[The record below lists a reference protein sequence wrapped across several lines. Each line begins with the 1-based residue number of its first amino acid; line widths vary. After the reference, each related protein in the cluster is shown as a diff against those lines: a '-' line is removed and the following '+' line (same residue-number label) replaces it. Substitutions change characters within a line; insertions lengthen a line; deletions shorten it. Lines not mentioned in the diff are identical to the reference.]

1 MEIHGDFQKF
11 IAPDCD
17 RRQFILNMLKDF
29 GVPAVP
35 LSLEGAHHILV
46 KFPPAAYNPQYKMK
60 TVLAHYDRVDTS
72 PGAND
77 NSAAVFQIIYWARR
91 LLRFP
96 GFHNVQIIFSDGEEM
111 GGSEGVSEQGA
122 FGIATKFRSLG
133 LTQQD
138 VYAFDCCGRGDFVIL
153 SQAGK
158 GKGSI
163 SFQRQFNSL
172 VERTEDLIKS
182 VAGRKWAPLPVPY
195 SDNAG
200 FLACGIPA
208 VAITLLPA
216 QEVVSY
222 LRELKQHPGLQA
234 AVMKSSQELEVGTR
248 KIKPLEPYQV
258 QEKMPMTWRLLHTEY
273 DNLAS
278 LTPESFP
285 LMEALLDALAKART
299 PA

>member
-1 MEIHGDFQKF
+1 MQDHGDFQRF

-17 RRQFILNMLKDF
+17 RRQFILDMLKDF

-46 KFPPAAYNPQYKMK
+46 KFPPSAYNPQYKMK

-111 GGSEGVSEQGA
+111 GGSEGVLEQGA

-234 AVMKSSQELEVGTR
+234 AVMKSSQGQDVGVR

>member
-1 MEIHGDFQKF
+1 MESHGDFQKF

-17 RRQFILNMLKDF
+17 RRQFILDMLKDF

-46 KFPPAAYNPQYKMK
+46 KFPPTAYNPQYKMK

-234 AVMKSSQELEVGTR
+234 AVMKSSQGQDVGAR

-278 LTPESFP
+278 LNPESFP

-299 PA
+299 LA

>member
-1 MEIHGDFQKF
+1 MQDHGDFQRF

-17 RRQFILNMLKDF
+17 RRQFILDMLKDF

-46 KFPPAAYNPQYKMK
+46 KFPPSAYNPQYKMK

-153 SQAGK
+153 SQAGM

-163 SFQRQFNSL
+163 PFQRQFNSL

-234 AVMKSSQELEVGTR
+234 AIMKSSQNQEVGAR

-273 DNLAS
+273 DNLTS

>member
-1 MEIHGDFQKF
+1 MQDHGDFQRF

-17 RRQFILNMLKDF
+17 RRQFILDMLKDF

-46 KFPPAAYNPQYKMK
+46 KFPPSAYNPQYKMK

-111 GGSEGVSEQGA
+111 GGSEGVLEQGA

-138 VYAFDCCGRGDFVIL
+138 VYTFDCCGRGDFVIL

-200 FLACGIPA
+200 FLACAIPA

-234 AVMKSSQELEVGTR
+234 AVMKSSQGQDVGAR

>member
-1 MEIHGDFQKF
+1 MQDHGDFQRF

-17 RRQFILNMLKDF
+17 RRQFILDMLKDF

-46 KFPPAAYNPQYKMK
+46 KFPPSAYNPQYKMK

-111 GGSEGVSEQGA
+111 GGSEGVLEQGA

-200 FLACGIPA
+200 FLACAIPA

-234 AVMKSSQELEVGTR
+234 AVMKSSQGQDVGAR

>member
-1 MEIHGDFQKF
+1 MESHGDFQKF

-17 RRQFILNMLKDF
+17 RRQFILDMLKDF

-46 KFPPAAYNPQYKMK
+46 KFPPAAYNSQYKMK

-234 AVMKSSQELEVGTR
+234 AVMKSSQGQDVGAR

>member
-1 MEIHGDFQKF
+1 MQDHGDFQRF
-11 IAPDCD
+11 IAPDCN
-17 RRQFILNMLKDF
+17 RRQFILDMLKDF

-46 KFPPAAYNPQYKMK
+46 KFPPSAYNPQFKMK
-60 TVLAHYDRVDTS
+60 TVLAHYDRVDNS

-96 GFHNVQIIFSDGEEM
+96 GAHNVQIIFSDGEEM
-111 GGSEGVSEQGA
+111 GGNEGVSEQGA
-122 FGIATKFRSLG
+122 FGIATKFRNLG
-133 LTQQD
+133 LTRQD
-138 VYAFDCCGRGDFVIL
+138 VYAFDCCGRGDFVVL

-200 FLACGIPA
+200 FLACAIPA
-208 VAITLLPA
+208 VAITILPS

-222 LRELKQHPGLQA
+222 LRELKQNPGLA
-234 AVMKSSQELEVGTR
+234 TAVVKSSQGQDVGAR
-248 KIKPLEPYQV
+248 RIKPLEPYQV
-258 QEKMPMTWRLLHTEY
+258 QEKLPMTWRLLHTEY

-278 LTPESFP
+278 LTPESFS
-285 LMEALLDALAKART
+285 LMESLLDALARART

>member
-1 MEIHGDFQKF
+1 MESHGDFQKF
-11 IAPDCD
+11 IAPNCD
-17 RRQFILNMLKDF
+17 RRQFILDMLKDF

-46 KFPPAAYNPQYKMK
+46 KFPPTAYNPQYKMK

-299 PA
+299 LA

>member
-1 MEIHGDFQKF
+1 
-11 IAPDCD
+11 
-17 RRQFILNMLKDF
+17 
-29 GVPAVP
+29 
-35 LSLEGAHHILV
+35 
-46 KFPPAAYNPQYKMK
+46 
-60 TVLAHYDRVDTS
+60 
-72 PGAND
+72 
-77 NSAAVFQIIYWARR
+77 
-91 LLRFP
+91 
-96 GFHNVQIIFSDGEEM
+96 M

-138 VYAFDCCGRGDFVIL
+138 VYAFDCCGRGDFVVL
-153 SQAGK
+153 SQAGR
-158 GKGSI
+158 GKGNPA
-163 SFQRQFNSL
+163 FQRQFNSL

-208 VAITLLPA
+208 VAVTLLPA
-216 QEVVSY
+216 QEVASY
-222 LRELKQHPGLQA
+222 LRELKQNPGLAA
-234 AVMKSSQELEVGTR
+234 AVVKSTQSQEAGARRV
-248 KIKPLEPYQV
+248 KPLEPYQV

-278 LTPESFP
+278 LTPESFS
-285 LMEALLDALAKART
+285 LMESLLDALARART

>member
-1 MEIHGDFQKF
+1 MQDHGDFQRF

-17 RRQFILNMLKDF
+17 RRQFILDMLKDF
-29 GVPAVP
+29 RVPAVP

-46 KFPPAAYNPQYKMK
+46 KFPPSAYNPQYKMK

-111 GGSEGVSEQGA
+111 GGSEGVAEQGA

-163 SFQRQFNSL
+163 PFQRQFNSL

-234 AVMKSSQELEVGTR
+234 AIMKSTQEQEVGTR

-285 LMEALLDALAKART
+285 LMEALLDALAKSRT
-299 PA
+299 PI

>member
-1 MEIHGDFQKF
+1 MQDHGDFQRF

-17 RRQFILNMLKDF
+17 RRQFILDMLKDF

-111 GGSEGVSEQGA
+111 GGSEGVLEQGA

-138 VYAFDCCGRGDFVIL
+138 VYTFDCCGRGDFVIL

-200 FLACGIPA
+200 FLACAIPA

-234 AVMKSSQELEVGTR
+234 AVMKSSQGQDVGAR
-248 KIKPLEPYQV
+248 KIKPLEPYQA

>member
-1 MEIHGDFQKF
+1 MQDHGDFQRF

-17 RRQFILNMLKDF
+17 RRQFILDMLKDF

-46 KFPPAAYNPQYKMK
+46 KFPPSAYNPQYKMK

-111 GGSEGVSEQGA
+111 GGSEGVLEQGA

-200 FLACGIPA
+200 FLACAIPA

-234 AVMKSSQELEVGTR
+234 AVMKSSQGQDVGSR

>member
-1 MEIHGDFQKF
+1 MESHGDFQKF

-17 RRQFILNMLKDF
+17 RRQFILDMLKDF

-163 SFQRQFNSL
+163 PFQRQFNSL

-222 LRELKQHPGLQA
+222 LRELKQHPGLQSA
-234 AVMKSSQELEVGTR
+234 IMKSSQELEVGTR

>member
-1 MEIHGDFQKF
+1 MQDHGDFQKF
-11 IAPDCD
+11 IHPDCN
-17 RRQFILNMLKDF
+17 RRQFILDMLKDF

-46 KFPPAAYNPQYKMK
+46 KFPPSAYNPQYKMK

-111 GGSEGVSEQGA
+111 GGSEGVAEQGA

-153 SQAGK
+153 SQAGM

-163 SFQRQFNSL
+163 PFQRQFNSL

-234 AVMKSSQELEVGTR
+234 AIMKSTQEQEVGAR

-285 LMEALLDALAKART
+285 LMEALLDALAKSRT
-299 PA
+299 PI

>member
-1 MEIHGDFQKF
+1 MESHGDFQKF
-11 IAPDCD
+11 IAPNCD
-17 RRQFILNMLKDF
+17 RRQFILDMLKDF

-46 KFPPAAYNPQYKMK
+46 KFPPTAYNPQYKMK

-163 SFQRQFNSL
+163 PFQRQFNSL

-234 AVMKSSQELEVGTR
+234 AVMKSSQGQDVGAR

>member
-1 MEIHGDFQKF
+1 MQDHGDFQRF

-17 RRQFILNMLKDF
+17 RRQFILDMLKDF

-46 KFPPAAYNPQYKMK
+46 KFPPSAYNPQYKMK

-111 GGSEGVSEQGA
+111 GGSEGVAEQGA
-122 FGIATKFRSLG
+122 FCIATKFRSLG

-163 SFQRQFNSL
+163 PFQRQFNSL

-234 AVMKSSQELEVGTR
+234 AIMKSTQEQEVGTR

-285 LMEALLDALAKART
+285 LMEALLDALAKSRT
-299 PA
+299 PI

>member
-17 RRQFILNMLKDF
+17 RRQFILDMLKDF

-46 KFPPAAYNPQYKMK
+46 KFPPTAYNPQYKMK

-234 AVMKSSQELEVGTR
+234 AVMKSSQGQEVGAR
-248 KIKPLEPYQV
+248 KIKPLKPYQV

>member
-1 MEIHGDFQKF
+1 MESHGDFQKF

-17 RRQFILNMLKDF
+17 RRQFILDILKDF

-46 KFPPAAYNPQYKMK
+46 KFPPTAYNPQYKMK

-234 AVMKSSQELEVGTR
+234 AVMKSSQGQEVGTR

>member
-1 MEIHGDFQKF
+1 MQDHGDFQRF

-17 RRQFILNMLKDF
+17 RRQFILDMLKDF

-46 KFPPAAYNPQYKMK
+46 KFPPSAYNPQYKMK

-111 GGSEGVSEQGA
+111 GGSEGVLEQGA

-138 VYAFDCCGRGDFVIL
+138 VYTFDCCGRGDFVIL

-200 FLACGIPA
+200 FLACAIPA

-234 AVMKSSQELEVGTR
+234 AVMKSSQGQDVGAR

-285 LMEALLDALAKART
+285 LMEALLDALARART

>member
-1 MEIHGDFQKF
+1 MESHGDFQKF

-17 RRQFILNMLKDF
+17 RRQFILDMLKDF
-29 GVPAVP
+29 GVPAVL

-46 KFPPAAYNPQYKMK
+46 KFPPTAYNPQYKMK

-163 SFQRQFNSL
+163 PFQRQFNSL

-234 AVMKSSQELEVGTR
+234 AVMKSSQGQDVGAR

>member
-1 MEIHGDFQKF
+1 MQDHGDFQRF

-17 RRQFILNMLKDF
+17 RRQFILDMLKDF

-46 KFPPAAYNPQYKMK
+46 KFPPSAYNPQYKMK

-77 NSAAVFQIIYWARR
+77 NGAAVFQIIYWARR

-111 GGSEGVSEQGA
+111 GGSEGVAEQGA

-163 SFQRQFNSL
+163 PFQRQFNSL

-200 FLACGIPA
+200 FLACAIPA

-234 AVMKSSQELEVGTR
+234 AIMKSSQNQEVGAR

>member
-1 MEIHGDFQKF
+1 M
-11 IAPDCD
+11 
-17 RRQFILNMLKDF
+17 
-29 GVPAVP
+29 
-35 LSLEGAHHILV
+35 
-46 KFPPAAYNPQYKMK
+46 
-60 TVLAHYDRVDTS
+60 
-72 PGAND
+72 
-77 NSAAVFQIIYWARR
+77 
-91 LLRFP
+91 
-96 GFHNVQIIFSDGEEM
+96 
-111 GGSEGVSEQGA
+111 
-122 FGIATKFRSLG
+122 
-133 LTQQD
+133 
-138 VYAFDCCGRGDFVIL
+138 
-153 SQAGK
+153 
-158 GKGSI
+158 
-163 SFQRQFNSL
+163 
-172 VERTEDLIKS
+172 
-182 VAGRKWAPLPVPY
+182 PY

-234 AVMKSSQELEVGTR
+234 AVMKSSQELEVGAR

>member
-1 MEIHGDFQKF
+1 MQDHGDFQKF

-17 RRQFILNMLKDF
+17 RRQFILDMLKDF

-46 KFPPAAYNPQYKMK
+46 KFPPSAYNPQYKMK

-153 SQAGK
+153 SQAGM

-163 SFQRQFNSL
+163 PFQRQFNSL

-234 AVMKSSQELEVGTR
+234 AIMKSSQNQEVGAR

-258 QEKMPMTWRLLHTEY
+258 QEKMPITWRLLHTEY

>member
-1 MEIHGDFQKF
+1 MQDHGDFQRF
-11 IAPDCD
+11 IAPDCN
-17 RRQFILNMLKDF
+17 RRQFILDMLKDF

-46 KFPPAAYNPQYKMK
+46 KFPPSAYNPQYKMK
-60 TVLAHYDRVDTS
+60 TVLAHYDRVDNS

-96 GFHNVQIIFSDGEEM
+96 GAHNVQIIFSDGEEM
-111 GGSEGVSEQGA
+111 GGNEGVSEQGA
-122 FGIATKFRSLG
+122 FGIATKFRNLG
-133 LTQQD
+133 LTRQD
-138 VYAFDCCGRGDFVIL
+138 VYAFDCCGRGDFVVL

-195 SDNAG
+195 SDNAS
-200 FLACGIPA
+200 FLACAIPA

-222 LRELKQHPGLQA
+222 LRELKQNPGLAA
-234 AVMKSSQELEVGTR
+234 AVVKSSQGQDVGAR

-258 QEKMPMTWRLLHTEY
+258 QEKLPMTWRLLHTEY

-285 LMEALLDALAKART
+285 LMETLLDALARART

>member
-1 MEIHGDFQKF
+1 MQDHGDFQRF

-17 RRQFILNMLKDF
+17 RRQFILDMLKDF

-46 KFPPAAYNPQYKMK
+46 KFPPSAYNPQYKMK

-111 GGSEGVSEQGA
+111 GGSEGVLEQGA

-153 SQAGK
+153 SQAGM

-163 SFQRQFNSL
+163 PFQRQFNSL

-234 AVMKSSQELEVGTR
+234 AIMKSSQNQEVGAR

>member
-1 MEIHGDFQKF
+1 MQDHGDFQRF

-17 RRQFILNMLKDF
+17 RRQFILDMLKDF

-46 KFPPAAYNPQYKMK
+46 KFPPSAYNPQYKMK

-163 SFQRQFNSL
+163 PFQRQFNSL

-222 LRELKQHPGLQA
+222 LRELKQHPGLQSA
-234 AVMKSSQELEVGTR
+234 IMKSSQELEVGAR

>member
-17 RRQFILNMLKDF
+17 RRQFILDMLKDF

-46 KFPPAAYNPQYKMK
+46 KFPPTAYNPQYKMK

-234 AVMKSSQELEVGTR
+234 AVMKSSQRQDVGAR

-299 PA
+299 LA

>member
-17 RRQFILNMLKDF
+17 RRQFILDMLKDF

-234 AVMKSSQELEVGTR
+234 AVMKSSQGQDVGAR

-278 LTPESFP
+278 LTPESFL

>member
-1 MEIHGDFQKF
+1 MQDHGDFQRF

-17 RRQFILNMLKDF
+17 RRQFILDMLKDF

-46 KFPPAAYNPQYKMK
+46 KFPPSAYNPQYKMK

-163 SFQRQFNSL
+163 PFQRQFNSL

-222 LRELKQHPGLQA
+222 LRELKQHPGLQSA
-234 AVMKSSQELEVGTR
+234 IMKSSQELEVGTR

>member
-17 RRQFILNMLKDF
+17 RRQFILDMLKDF

-46 KFPPAAYNPQYKMK
+46 KFPPTAYNPQYKMK

-234 AVMKSSQELEVGTR
+234 AVMKSSQGQDVGAR

-299 PA
+299 LA

>member
-1 MEIHGDFQKF
+1 MESHGDFQKF
-11 IAPDCD
+11 IAPNCD
-17 RRQFILNMLKDF
+17 RRQFILDMLKDF

-46 KFPPAAYNPQYKMK
+46 KFPPTAYNPQYKMK

-163 SFQRQFNSL
+163 PFQRQFNSL

-234 AVMKSSQELEVGTR
+234 AVMKSSQELEVGAR

>member
-1 MEIHGDFQKF
+1 MQDHGDFQRF

-17 RRQFILNMLKDF
+17 RRQFILDMLKDF

-46 KFPPAAYNPQYKMK
+46 KFPPSAYNPQYKMK

-153 SQAGK
+153 SQAGM

-163 SFQRQFNSL
+163 PFQRQFNSL

-234 AVMKSSQELEVGTR
+234 AIMKSTQEQEVGTR

-285 LMEALLDALAKART
+285 LMEALLDALAKFRT
-299 PA
+299 PI

>member
-1 MEIHGDFQKF
+1 MESHGDFQKF

-17 RRQFILNMLKDF
+17 RRQFILDMLKDF

-46 KFPPAAYNPQYKMK
+46 KFPPTAYNPQYKMK

-96 GFHNVQIIFSDGEEM
+96 GFHNVQIIFSDGEDM

-122 FGIATKFRSLG
+122 FGIATKSRSLG

-234 AVMKSSQELEVGTR
+234 AVMKSSQGQEVGAR

>member
-1 MEIHGDFQKF
+1 MQDHGDFQRF
-11 IAPDCD
+11 IAPDCN
-17 RRQFILNMLKDF
+17 RRQFILDMLKDF

-46 KFPPAAYNPQYKMK
+46 KFPPSAYNPQFKMK
-60 TVLAHYDRVDTS
+60 TVLAHYDRVDNS

-96 GFHNVQIIFSDGEEM
+96 GAHNVQIIFSDGEEM
-111 GGSEGVSEQGA
+111 GGNEGVSEQGA
-122 FGIATKFRSLG
+122 FGIATKFRNLG
-133 LTQQD
+133 LTRQD
-138 VYAFDCCGRGDFVIL
+138 VYAFDCCGRGDFVVL

-222 LRELKQHPGLQA
+222 LRELKQHPGLAA
-234 AVMKSSQELEVGTR
+234 AVVKSSQIQEVGAR
-248 KIKPLEPYQV
+248 RIEPLEPYQV
-258 QEKMPMTWRLLHTEY
+258 QEKLPMTWRLLHTEY

-285 LMEALLDALAKART
+285 LMETLLDALARART

>member
-1 MEIHGDFQKF
+1 MESHGDFQKF

-17 RRQFILNMLKDF
+17 RRQFILDMLKDF

-96 GFHNVQIIFSDGEEM
+96 SFHNVQIIFSDGEEM

-234 AVMKSSQELEVGTR
+234 AVMKSSQGQDVGAR

-258 QEKMPMTWRLLHTEY
+258 QEKRPMTWRLLHTEY

>member
-17 RRQFILNMLKDF
+17 RRQFILDMLKDF

-46 KFPPAAYNPQYKMK
+46 KFPPTAYNPQYKMK

-234 AVMKSSQELEVGTR
+234 AVMKSSQGQDVGAR